1 MICDRARK
9 VDVRKLGKVRGE
21 SVWVAGRL
29 IEVTT
34 TPCHLGGVRSWFVC
48 PTCGRRCAILYP
60 HDCRLC
66 RNGHYASELQSPL
79 DRKLNK
85 AFKIRGRLG
94 QRSGGTLAPFP
105 EKPKRM
111 RWHTYLRLRDQGMAL
126 EREIWAAD
134 ARKLGC
140 MED

>member
-1 MICDRARK
+1 MTAAYA
-9 VDVRKLGKVRGE
+9 E
-21 SVWVAGRL
+21 
-29 IEVTT
+29 T
-34 TPCHLGGVRSWFVC
+34 
-48 PTCGRRCAILYP
+48 AITRP
-60 HDCRLC
+60 
-66 RNGHYASELQSPL
+66 NW
-79 DRKLNK
+79 
-85 AFKIRGRLG
+85 
-94 QRSGGTLAPFP
+94 RSGGTLAPFP